1 MAEPP
6 KLKGPHAPVTVRR
19 PLTTMHMFLVTLRRL
34 SGVLGEPQIIH
45 DFRAGSHYRVIAEYN
60 IYSNI
65 YTRVKRSGSLTI
77 T

>member
-6 KLKGPHAPVTVRR
+6 KLLGPHAPVTIQR
-19 PLTTMHMFLVTLRRL
+19 PLTSMHMLPDNLRRL
-34 SGVLGEPQIIH
+34 SGVLEEPRIIH
-45 DFRAGSHYRVIAEYN
+45 DFRAGSHYKVIAEYN

-65 YTRVKRSGSLTI
+65 YTRVKHSGSFTV